1 MLKVE
6 KINVNIGK
14 VPVLREL
21 SLEVKKGEIV
31 CLIGPN
37 GAGKTTTIK
46 SIMGILPVIS
56 GRIFFEGKDITS
68 MKAHERFRIGLA
80 YAPEDRKLYPDFTVI
95 ENVLFPTRILGID
108 EESVKERVFNV
119 FPELKDQTYR
129 LARTLSGGQ
138 QKMVALARA
147 IAANPKLILLDEP
160 LEGLAPVVRTRLA
173 SGILELKNEGI
184 SVLMAESMTS
194 HVKGIA
200 DRIYKIKRG
209 EIVEEISG

>member
-56 GRIFFEGKDITS
+56 GRIFSKV
-68 MKAHERFRIGLA
+68 RI
-80 YAPEDRKLYPDFTVI
+80 
-95 ENVLFPTRILGID
+95 
-108 EESVKERVFNV
+108 
-119 FPELKDQTYR
+119 
-129 LARTLSGGQ
+129 
-138 QKMVALARA
+138 
-147 IAANPKLILLDEP
+147 
-160 LEGLAPVVRTRLA
+160 
-173 SGILELKNEGI
+173 
-184 SVLMAESMTS
+184 
-194 HVKGIA
+194 
-200 DRIYKIKRG
+200 
-209 EIVEEISG
+209 